1 MAKSTAFLL
10 YNYTEA
16 IPEQPDD
23 EQLKIVMQQIAEENA
38 SILSPGNQSKKICPP
53 ESSIFFYEGLATSS
67 LQIHAHSKKLFDVHP
82 RQFLFCL

>member
-23 EQLKIVMQQIAEENA
+23 EQLKIVMQQIAEKNA
-38 SILSPGNQSKKICPP
+38 SILIAQ
-53 ESSIFFYEGLATSS
+53 
-67 LQIHAHSKKLFDVHP
+67 
-82 RQFLFCL
+82 